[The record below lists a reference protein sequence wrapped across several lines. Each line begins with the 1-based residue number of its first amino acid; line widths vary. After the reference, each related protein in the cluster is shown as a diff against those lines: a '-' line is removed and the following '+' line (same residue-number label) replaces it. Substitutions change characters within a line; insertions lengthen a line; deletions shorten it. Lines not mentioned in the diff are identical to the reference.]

1 MALRSV
7 VSCSRVCR
15 LMESSGRSSL
25 RYFSE
30 SKGRVLSEEE
40 RAVETV
46 YIQKMEREKL
56 EKLRKKKWEQERAD
70 KNKSEKLC
78 IDEELVGRPR
88 KVLTRCEAGWMAR
101 ELVRF

>member
-7 VSCSRVCR
+7 VSCSRLCR

-56 EKLRKKKWEQERAD
+56 EKLRKKKGEQEKAD
-70 KNKSEKLC
+70 KNKSEKKAE
-78 IDEELVGRPR
+78 DGPH
-88 KVLTRCEAGWMAR
+88 KM
-101 ELVRF
+101 